1 MPVTFEI
8 AVLFAAFAMVI
19 AFFIRSN
26 IGPGAKTVIH
36 DERITDDIFL
46 VVVKVE
52 DETAGKSTKEVE
64 QVLMEAG
71 AEGIKIKA

>member
-1 MPVTFEI
+1 
-8 AVLFAAFAMVI
+8 MVI
-19 AFFIRSN
+19 AFFIRSK

-46 VVVKVE
+46 VVVKIE
-52 DETAGKSTKEVE
+52 ENHPGRGIKEIE
-64 QVLMEAG
+64 QALIGAG